1 MSTENKALEQQLEFR
16 IHKLET
22 QKADQTLQTEE
33 KFKQLS
39 AEKFNIIAEKKNVS
53 DANSQLSYNHRIL
66 SMKHDRLEDKLYCF
80 EFDQERLEYK
90 L

>member
-39 AEKFNIIAEKKNVS
+39 AEKSNLTVGKKTMS
-53 DANSQLSYNHRIL
+53 DSNLILSYNHRIINQH
-66 SMKHDRLEDKLYCF
+66 KAGPNF
-80 EFDQERLEYK
+80 
-90 L
+90 